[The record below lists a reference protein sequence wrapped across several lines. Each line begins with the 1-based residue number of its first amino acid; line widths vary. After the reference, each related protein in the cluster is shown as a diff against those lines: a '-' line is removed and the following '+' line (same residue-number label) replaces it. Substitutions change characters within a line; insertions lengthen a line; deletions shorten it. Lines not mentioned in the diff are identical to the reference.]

1 MQGALNVVVG
11 NASDIG
17 DTLLQSTKVLS
28 SVDFFPSNIVLVL
41 MQTQEQGTVVYD
53 MFSFLLGKKNH
64 IHRLNSCWEEIVSRF
79 SKYC

>member
-41 MQTQEQGTVVYD
+41 MQT
-53 MFSFLLGKKNH
+53 
-64 IHRLNSCWEEIVSRF
+64 
-79 SKYC
+79 